1 MTQPTAQSIDLRVNG
16 DRLIAEVGALAR
28 IGATSAGGVSR
39 PAYSD
44 DDLAA
49 RW

>member
-28 IGATSAGGVSR
+28 IGATSRRRCVATRVQR
-39 PAYSD
+39 
-44 DDLAA
+44 
-49 RW
+49 